1 MNKKLKIFGVLASV
15 AGFVVSLI
23 ASSID
28 DKKMEAAVDEAVTKK
43 LEAANNNTET
53 VSTEEEP
60 VAFGENPT
68 DETEEASSEE

>member
-68 DETEEASSEE
+68 EEASSEE

>member
-60 VAFGENPT
+60 VTSGRYPFG
-68 DETEEASSEE
+68 ETEEASPEE